1 MALRDLRS
9 GLKHRIHAAVD
20 GYGLHTDSITDLF
33 GRRGR
38 ESLATRLAEFPPE
51 TARMAEVQ
59 LCALA
64 HIETIEQRIHAEI
77 APTPEVQLLLSVPGV
92 GEILA
97 PVIGLEIGDV
107 NRFPRAEASAT
118 TDQANGK
125 GDPHACTICAAE
137 RSAPGTCSFGC
148 DTAGPHRTSNRRAA
162 GSPLEIRGFGRRYSA
177 GRGDCLRRAF
187 RHAEATAKR
196 TAHSAWP
203 GSMRCA
209 CSAAISKRPAR
220 QSSRSLSAR
229 HTGRS
234 APGRGGRRSS
244 RIWTQSDSNCERFTA
259 ACVVK
264 LLILRDGNG
273 RGEWI

>member
-162 GSPLEIRGFGRRYSA
+162 GSPLEIPWIWKEVF
-177 GRGDCLRRAF
+177 C
-187 RHAEATAKR
+187 
-196 TAHSAWP
+196 
-203 GSMRCA
+203 GSWRL
-209 CSAAISKRPAR
+209 STTGIS
-220 QSSRSLSAR
+220 
-229 HTGRS
+229 T
-234 APGRGGRRSS
+234 RRSHS
-244 RIWTQSDSNCERFTA
+244 EAHGSFRLARKHALCLQRSDQQTSS
-259 ACVVK
+259 
-264 LLILRDGNG
+264 
-273 RGEWI
+273 